1 MENNNEALIPN
12 NVCKFETIVKDVCK
26 SESIR
31 YPNSGISVETVHN
44 YTRFKN
50 GQSFEPLIVL
60 KISSDRIVIKSD
72 IKYSLL
78 KELHDGLSQYH
89 DETMPDQVAI
99 DTIIHKAIIYVML
112 CNKYDLKYSGLY
124 YTSLNYNKITTQR
137 EKEISYIMKM
147 EEAEEDF
154 RQKHKILAKIK
165 DFLNL

>member
-1 MENNNEALIPN
+1 
-12 NVCKFETIVKDVCK
+12 
-26 SESIR
+26 
-31 YPNSGISVETVHN
+31 
-44 YTRFKN
+44 
-50 GQSFEPLIVL
+50 
-60 KISSDRIVIKSD
+60 
-72 IKYSLL
+72 
-78 KELHDGLSQYH
+78 
-89 DETMPDQVAI
+89 MPDQVAI